1 MSDVRVA
8 ARPALAA
15 GGVLAATV
23 AGVLGLVGLPLL
35 DALLV
40 AALTAALPALSVA
53 QLALLGR
60 MRVERLAAYGSS
72 IISLAVIGGTAAV
85 VGGRIR
91 GPGGLGFVVLPWS
104 ALVSWTGVLVA
115 GGLVLVLLFHAAALG
130 VGYSESPLLRQLLPR
145 TAREKRVFAALSVAA
160 GLGEETAYRGYLI
173 TVLAPLTGVGGAA
186 VLSSAVFGVLHVY
199 QGWLGIPRTA
209 LMGGL
214 LAWGFLA
221 SGSLW
226 PAIVAHTAIDLI
238 AGIVLGE
245 RLVGPAPPPES
256 GSVDTV
262 APSAAS
268 GRD

>member
-1 MSDVRVA
+1 MNDARLS
-8 ARPALAA
+8 ARPVLALGGALATA
-15 GGVLAATV
+15 VVGVL
-23 AGVLGLVGLPLL
+23 VLAGLPVL

-60 MRVERLAAYGSS
+60 MRVERVAAYGSS
-72 IISLAVIGGTAAV
+72 MVSLVVIGGVAAM
-85 VGGRIR
+85 VGGRVR
-91 GPGGLGFVVLPWS
+91 GPVGLGFVVLPWS
-104 ALVSWTGVLVA
+104 ALLSWTVGLVA
-115 GGLVLVLLFHAAALG
+115 GGLVLVLVFHGVALRI
-130 VGYSESPLLRQLLPR
+130 GYSESPVLRQLLPR
-145 TAREKRVFAALSVAA
+145 TAGEKRMFAALSVAA

-173 TVLAPLTGVGGAA
+173 MALGPLIGVGGAA
-186 VLSSAVFGVLHVY
+186 VLSSVVFGVLHVY

-226 PAIVAHTAIDLI
+226 PAIVAHTAIDVV

-245 RLVGPAPPPES
+245 RLVGPPPPSES
-256 GSVDTV
+256 ATVDTV

>member
-1 MSDVRVA
+1 
-8 ARPALAA
+8 
-15 GGVLAATV
+15 LAATV
-23 AGVLGLVGLPLL
+23 AGVLVLVGLPAL

-40 AALTAALPALSVA
+40 AALTALLPALSVA
-53 QLALLGR
+53 QLYLLGR

-72 IISLAVIGGTAAV
+72 MVSLVVIGGVAAM
-85 VGGRIR
+85 VGGRVR
-91 GPGGLGFVVLPWS
+91 GPAGIGFVGLPWS
-104 ALVSWTGVLVA
+104 ALVCWAAGLVV
-115 GGLVLVLLFHAAALG
+115 GGLLLVILFHGAAIRI
-130 VGYSESPLLRQLLPR
+130 GYSESPLLRQLLPR
-145 TAREKRVFAALSVAA
+145 SAREKRLFAALSVAA

-173 TVLAPLTGVGGAA
+173 TALAPLIGVGGAA
-186 VLSSAVFGVLHVY
+186 VLSSVVFGVLHVY

-226 PAIVAHTAIDLI
+226 PAIIAHTAIDLV

-245 RLVGPAPPPES
+245 RLVGAVSPSES
-256 GSVDTV
+256 ASVDTV

-268 GRD
+268 ERD